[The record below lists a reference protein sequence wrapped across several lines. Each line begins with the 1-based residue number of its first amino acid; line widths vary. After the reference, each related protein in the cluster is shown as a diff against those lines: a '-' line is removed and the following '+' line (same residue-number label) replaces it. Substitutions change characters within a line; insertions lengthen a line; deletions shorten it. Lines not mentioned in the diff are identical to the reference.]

1 MVSVMLDKRKDL
13 FLPFGAV
20 GTRCRGTEGNTREGK
35 KSICAVFSIM
45 YKLLS
50 VGLEIL

>member
-20 GTRCRGTEGNTREGK
+20 GTRCRGTEGTQERVRK
-35 KSICAVFSIM
+35 ASAVFSIM